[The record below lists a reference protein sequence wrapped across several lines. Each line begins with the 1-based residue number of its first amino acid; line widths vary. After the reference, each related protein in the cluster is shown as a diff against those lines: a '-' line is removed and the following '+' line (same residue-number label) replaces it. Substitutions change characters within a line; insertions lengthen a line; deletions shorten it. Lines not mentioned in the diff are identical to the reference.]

1 MKIVEMK
8 NKNNEKVIPDFIEQ
22 ELSNSKIKVPSGYAV
37 NEAFNNVSKNFIHLG
52 GANNQVVTIT
62 LKDSTLDDY
71 RFLCVSSGWGYN
83 KSTTIIPVCIFKL
96 IGAGFL
102 QCNQYVKT
110 YSGSAYTNIQ
120 YVNDTSFII
129 NGAVGADTI
138 TDVYA
143 IK

>member
-8 NKNNEKVIPDFIEQ
+8 NKNNEKVLPDFIEQ
-22 ELSNSKIKVPSGYAV
+22 EVSNSKIKVPSSYAV
-37 NEAFNNVSKNFIHLG
+37 NEAINSIDKKYKSLG
-52 GANNQVVTIT
+52 SANNQVVTIT

-83 KSTTIIPVCIFKL
+83 KSIAIIPVSIFKY
-96 IGAGFL
+96 IGPSFL

-110 YSGSAYTNIQ
+110 YSGSGYTNIQ
-120 YVNDTSFII
+120 YVDDTSFII
-129 NGAVGADTI
+129 NGAVGADTV
-138 TDVYA
+138 TTVYG